1 MVARGIVQGKI
12 RIVVQSGWFIAIVE
26 LWTKNAVARKN
37 RRRAKDK
44 KLLSASVEW
53 QRMTTMLKI
62 MLGCAI
68 LFGGMRDI
76 ATDWVSK
83 RYSS

>member
-12 RIVVQSGWFIAIVE
+12 RIVLQGGWFIAIVE
-26 LWTKNAVARKN
+26 LWMKNAVARKIV
-37 RRRAKDK
+37 KDK
-44 KLLSASVEW
+44 KLLSASSEW